1 MILHAT
7 TQDRA
12 GRDRNHTHNHT
23 HMRVMCDRET
33 LHVLVFLI
41 TPSGSSPAVI
51 LYKFLG
57 SEGAIDIFL
66 EAEEA
71 AGDESEIEV
80 DDVVEEEEEE
90 EEESVPVGKPKRKEI
105 SAVDLQVKVVISH
118 YHAVAE

>member
-1 MILHAT
+1 M
-7 TQDRA
+7 
-12 GRDRNHTHNHT
+12 
-23 HMRVMCDRET
+23 
-33 LHVLVFLI
+33 LVFLI

-90 EEESVPVGKPKRKEI
+90 EEEESVPVGKPKRKEI

>member
-1 MILHAT
+1 M
-7 TQDRA
+7 
-12 GRDRNHTHNHT
+12 
-23 HMRVMCDRET
+23 
-33 LHVLVFLI
+33 LVFLI

-57 SEGAIDIFL
+57 SGAIDIFL

-80 DDVVEEEEEE
+80 DDVVEEEEE

>member
-1 MILHAT
+1 M
-7 TQDRA
+7 
-12 GRDRNHTHNHT
+12 
-23 HMRVMCDRET
+23 
-33 LHVLVFLI
+33 
-41 TPSGSSPAVI
+41 
-51 LYKFLG
+51 
-57 SEGAIDIFL
+57 

-80 DDVVEEEEEE
+80 DDVVEEEEE

>member
-1 MILHAT
+1 M
-7 TQDRA
+7 
-12 GRDRNHTHNHT
+12 
-23 HMRVMCDRET
+23 
-33 LHVLVFLI
+33 LVFLI
-41 TPSGSSPAVI
+41 TPSGSNPAVI

-90 EEESVPVGKPKRKEI
+90 EESVPVGKPKRKEI